1 MKSSFHWGMK
11 SAKTALNNYLYP
23 RWGNLVWFIFPS
35 YCLQSAKHW
44 AKYIFFF
51 FFFCYFCLFVRL
63 LHFFFLCRNCL
74 NSPHSLFSL
83 CAASLSRWRESD
95 LRAERCWRTCRLFTQ
110 IIISPTL
117 WTHGR
122 MSHLTDWLHCY
133 VRKWHHKVEK
143 DCQYQHSLYHTHGP
157 RTHLFLAPLVRKVSD

>member
-63 LHFFFLCRNCL
+63 LHFFFLCRNCFSSVL

-83 CAASLSRWRESD
+83 CAASLSRCFKHGGSPIWGLKGVEGLVGC
-95 LRAERCWRTCRLFTQ
+95 LRRLLSLLLCGLTVEWV
-110 IIISPTL
+110 T
-117 WTHGR
+117 W
-122 MSHLTDWLHCY
+122 LTDYIVMWENGIIRSKKIVSTNTVCT
-133 VRKWHHKVEK
+133 
-143 DCQYQHSLYHTHGP
+143 THMVLE
-157 RTHLFLAPLVRKVSD
+157 HICS